1 MQSSS
6 AIDSPKE
13 GAMQLNPYL
22 LFNGQC
28 EAAFKFYERCLGA
41 KLEMMLRHGESPM
54 AEQVPPEWRD
64 RIMHARLVVGDKV
77 MMGSDAPPDH
87 YEQPR
92 GFSVS
97 IGIDDPGE
105 AERIFQAMA
114 EKGTVRMPL
123 QKTFWALRF
132 GMLVDQFGIPW
143 MVNCEGAP

>member
-1 MQSSS
+1 
-6 AIDSPKE
+6 
-13 GAMQLNPYL
+13 MQLNPYL

-77 MMGSDAPPDH
+77 LMGSDAPPDH